1 MTIRA
6 YLRLLSEE
14 PVREGKLVILVLGA
28 SGAVGS
34 ALVNELQDKGQA
46 VRAAYHSPQQTTR
59 AVDSGQD
66 ASTVD
71 LSRPGTLRPALEGAD
86 AVFLLAATG
95 PELTRQEL
103 NVIGA
108 ARAAGARH
116 VLKLSVWRAD
126 ERLTPIARL
135 HRPGEEALQ
144 SSGIAW
150 TILRPNFYMQNFAR
164 QMADSIRKTRS
175 FSQPETTAAI
185 SFVDAR
191 DVARAAARILTT
203 TGHEGRVYDVTGPE
217 ALTYDQA
224 AAVFS
229 QVLGSPVRFAGLTD
243 EEARAEMLNR
253 GLAAGY
259 VETLIEVSRAYRRG
273 GAERV
278 TSVVRDLTGHPPVSF
293 EGFVRDNISAFR

>member
-1 MTIRA
+1 M
-6 YLRLLSEE
+6 
-14 PVREGKLVILVLGA
+14 ILVLGA

-34 ALVNELQDKGQA
+34 ALLDELRGEGHA
-46 VRAAYHSPQQTTR
+46 VRAAYHSRQQTAR
-59 AVDSGQD
+59 AADSGQD
-66 ASTVD
+66 AATVD

-95 PELTRQEL
+95 AELTRQEL
-103 NVIGA
+103 NVIDA
-108 ARAAGARH
+108 AKAAGAQH
-116 VLKLSVWRAD
+116 VVKLSVWRAD

-144 SSGIAW
+144 SSGISW
-150 TILRPNFYMQNFAR
+150 TILRPNFYMQNFVR
-164 QMADSIRKTRS
+164 QMAGSIRETRS
-175 FSQPETTAAI
+175 FSQPETKAAI

-191 DVARAAARILTT
+191 DVARAAAQILTT
-203 TGHEGRVYDVTGPE
+203 AGHEGHIYDVTGPE

-229 QVLGSPVRFAGLTD
+229 QVLGSPVRFAGLPD

-253 GLAAGY
+253 RLAAGY
-259 VETLIEVSRAYRRG
+259 VEALIEVSRAYRRG

-278 TSVVRDLTGHPPVSF
+278 TSVVRDLTGHAPVSF
-293 EGFVRDNISAFR
+293 EDFVRDNIPAFR